1 MGTRLGTLDS
11 LITLRGIFFTQTPP
25 LPEKECGG
33 LLGGVSVIVS
43 ENVRV
48 GLQEEANI
56 RMADAVADHLGV
68 YSGFETGN
76 QQCSNPAN
84 ASLRPTRSCEVFVMV
99 GDWRPE

>member
-11 LITLRGIFFTQTPP
+11 LITLWGIFFTQTPP

-56 RMADAVADHLGV
+56 RMANAVADHLGL
-68 YSGFETGN
+68 YSCFE
-76 QQCSNPAN
+76 
-84 ASLRPTRSCEVFVMV
+84 RTRGV
-99 GDWRPE
+99 GVPQIMERDPR